1 MAPPLSSA
9 AALQVACLACYCQG
23 ISDAEKRGALPF
35 DYFNAAVAKAKCKP
49 FLAFDAAGA
58 GINAAIAVLLA
69 AVNVVL
75 GAVIRSLTLFERHRS
90 HTEEHA
96 SLCWKTTVAQFLN
109 TSITPLVASAEIRWL
124 SVVFGGI
131 VFESGFPD
139 FTTNWCAHVP
149 CNAPPALPAP
159 VTPPRSLPCQ
169 SWPRAL
175 CNPRFVPRAASL
187 LGHLQL
193 LRF

>member
-1 MAPPLSSA
+1 MVTVRQPVHEYPLVSRALHRGISAWNAFANVAAGTCAGAFSTIWGSNEARAP
-9 AALQVACLACYCQG
+9 QVACLTCYCQG
-23 ISDAEKRGALPF
+23 IHDAEARGVLPF
-35 DYFNAAVAKAKCKP
+35 NFFHATVAKAQCKP

-75 GAVIRSLTLFERHRS
+75 GMVIRALTLFERHRS

-96 SLCWKTTVAQFLN
+96 SLCWKTTIAQFLN

-124 SVVFGGI
+124 AVVFGGI

-139 FTTNWCAHVP
+139 FTTNWCA
-149 CNAPPALPAP
+149 
-159 VTPPRSLPCQ
+159 PRTACK
-169 SWPRAL
+169 
-175 CNPRFVPRAASL
+175 
-187 LGHLQL
+187 
-193 LRF
+193 